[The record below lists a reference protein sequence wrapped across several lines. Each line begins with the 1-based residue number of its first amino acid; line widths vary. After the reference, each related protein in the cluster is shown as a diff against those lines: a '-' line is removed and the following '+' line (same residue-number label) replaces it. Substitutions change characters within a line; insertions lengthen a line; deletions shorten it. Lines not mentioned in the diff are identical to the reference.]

1 MRITTFVRGLGLVA
15 ALAVTGCKSLD
26 ITNPNQPDAERALSD
41 PAAIEAV
48 TGGSVRIWFNTYE
61 GLEGAGPLVTQA
73 QTYSSSWNNF
83 NMNFYSGLDLD
94 GTRNSRSW
102 QNSPSAAGRTS
113 IEHFWNG
120 YYSVLSLSTN
130 VLKAIRLNGLVIN
143 NTSDTR
149 RAEAV
154 ALLMQ
159 GAALSGIAL
168 NYDKGYVIDE
178 NTDLATLA
186 YVDRKAVRD
195 AARAKLDDAI
205 AVAAANSFQTPGG
218 WAGPGTITYTNGQIA
233 RIANTMAAHLLASW
247 PRDAAENALVD
258 WAAVAAY
265 ASNGISGGSPFDFMI
280 EGDANAWYPEI
291 LVWFNDISGGRVHTR
306 VANLL
311 DPTTQT
317 TPWPLAGNPQPNSL
331 DRRLGDG
338 TFGNAGTAASFG
350 TSPIIIDTD
359 TASITYGD
367 TLSNPG
373 TDFAWSSVAIFNM
386 ARGSYHQSNIAHV
399 RYDRSGVQDPNGIW
413 GGYGPAPVFSRQ
425 QNDLLWAEAL
435 IETNTNLAL
444 AADKINNSRV
454 TRGGLSAASA
464 GEGQAGLRTKLRYEQ
479 DVELLGLG
487 AASYYHRRRIT
498 GGLVTGTPREMPVPA
513 KELGVFGQALYTWG
527 GATPNSPTP
536 P

>member
-1 MRITTFVRGLGLVA
+1 MRMTTFVRGLGLVA

-61 GLEGAGPLVTQA
+61 GLEGVGPLVTQA

-195 AARAKLDDAI
+195 AARAKFDDAI
-205 AVAAANSFQTPGG
+205 TVANANTFATPGG
-218 WAGPGTITYTNGQIA
+218 WAGPGTISYTNVQIA
-233 RIANTMAAHLLASW
+233 QIANTMAAHLLASW

-258 WAAVAAY
+258 WAAVVSY
-265 ASNGISGGSPFDFMI
+265 ASNGMSSGTPFDFNI

-317 TPWPLAGNPQPNSL
+317 TPWPLAGNPQPNSA
-331 DRRLGDG
+331 DDRLGDG
-338 TFGNAGTAASFG
+338 SFGNASTAASFG
-350 TSPIIIDTD
+350 TTPR
-359 TASITYGD
+359 TANGGS
-367 TLSNPG
+367 
-373 TDFAWSSVAIFNM
+373 DFAWSSVAIFNM

-399 RYDRSGVQDPNGIW
+399 RYDVSGVQDPNGIW
-413 GGYGPAPVFSRQ
+413 GGYGPAPAFSRH
-425 QNDLLWAEAL
+425 QNDLLWAEGL

-444 AADKINNSRV
+444 AADKINNTRV
-454 TRGGLSAASA
+454 TRGGLSAATA
-464 GEGQAGLRTKLRYEQ
+464 GEGQASLRTKLRYEQ
-479 DVELLGLG
+479 DIELLGLG
-487 AASYYHRRRIT
+487 AASYYHRRRIA